1 MRNFTFLALLWII
14 LLLAGCGAAASPSVP
29 GAAGISAVDDSG
41 RTVTL
46 SSIPTRI
53 VALGNGESDIVAAL
67 GGHLVGRPDTSY
79 TPANSVI
86 QAAEPIGN
94 THEVNLEKI
103 ALLRPDIVFGHYP
116 MNEKDIPTL
125 EGIGTKVFLTGA
137 NSISDIERQIELIG
151 ELLKQEV
158 KAGELIAS
166 IEEAAAAYRDA
177 LPQNHGQK
185 RALLVYGAP
194 GTFMAALPNSLAGNI
209 LETVGGINIASDY
222 PSLQS
227 YPQYAQ
233 INAERIVEANP
244 HAIFIMTHGKPE
256 EVKDSFLREMKT
268 NSSWSSLE
276 AVREN
281 RVTVLPADLF
291 GTNPGTRIIEAMA
304 IMSEELSKDPQ

>member
-1 MRNFTFLALLWII
+1 MS
-14 LLLAGCGAAASPSVP
+14 LLLAGCGAAASPAAP
-29 GAAGISAVDDSG
+29 GAPGIKAVDDSG
-41 RTVTL
+41 RTIAL
-46 SSIPTRI
+46 SSVPQRI

-67 GGHLVGRPDTSY
+67 GGHLVGRPATSY
-79 TPANSVI
+79 TPANSTI
-86 QAAEPIGN
+86 EAAEPIGN

-103 ALLRPDIVFGHYP
+103 ALLRPDIIFGHFP
-116 MNEKDIPTL
+116 MNEKDIPML
-125 EGIGTKVFLTGA
+125 EGIGTQVFLTSA
-137 NSISDIERQIELIG
+137 NSIRDIERQIERIG
-151 ELLKQEV
+151 GLLQQEA
-158 KAGELIAS
+158 KAGELITN
-166 IEEAAAAYRDA
+166 IEEAAAAY
-177 LPQNHGQK
+177 QNAKNSGQK

-209 LETVGGINIASDY
+209 LETVGGVNIASDY

-233 INAERIVEANP
+233 INAERIVEAKP

-304 IMSEELSKDPQ
+304 IMSEELSKDAH